1 MMDYN
6 LQIKMTALNQASA
19 KVDAVSGSV
28 DKLDNSTK
36 KSNKS
41 LKNFGKSWE
50 SFGSRVNVLGQRMSG
65 AITLPLIMFG
75 KSAIDTAIVVD
86 KAWARFNKIFSG
98 TKEDA
103 EGLKKESKE
112 LSEEFGINIEDV
124 FGVMGEFNKAGIDSK
139 DVLIKL
145 SKKALET
152 SILFDTDLKS
162 AFEGVKSVMFGFGL
176 NVDET
181 RDALATINIIGDKTT
196 TSEQDIL
203 DVMQKSGG
211 VFKQNSISIRDA
223 AAMTSLLAQSNIKGT
238 IAGNMFKTVISKIND
253 ATPKATKE
261 MKNFGIDVSGNAF
274 RTASFVD
281 KLKMLHDKQTEVF
294 SSGSKVKI
302 ANYNTAM
309 KDLVG
314 LRQLNRFSIL
324 VDKVDQLKE
333 VTDMASDETKNLE
346 FWNKQLAVVLESTP
360 KKLEIMNQ
368 MYRNQQIILGNKLLP
383 IKMELLK
390 IMTKLINKFNELS
403 PGTQDFIIKLGL
415 IAAAIGPV
423 LVYVGL
429 LVTAFGF
436 MFTTAGLVITGMIG
450 FAILLSVAW
459 AKNWNGI
466 QDKTKNVL
474 NNIRKWTKEHWDEI
488 QNKTKNVLN
497 NIRKWTKEHWDEI
510 SSIFKGAWKII
521 KSIFDIGWGIL
532 KGAYDIAMEIFTRDW
547 SLAWEGLKL
556 VVKSIFIGK
565 SGEGGIVGIING
577 AIDILKNSIKIG
589 TQDMINSFSK
599 MSTVTQ
605 SILLG
610 LGIYFSAWWLARKLE
625 ILYIMALY
633 AKDWILAM
641 AKWSA
646 ATIGQFVVVG
656 KAAMTL
662 QGVLSLLSVPI
673 VIAIGIGSIIAAIKA
688 AKLLGEAVNEASD
701 SNDANIKKI
710 NELLSRA
717 KELKGVNE
725 EERKKLIKAAD
736 VLGRSNAKV
745 MSDWAGNSGG
755 IEWIKGVNKA
765 LGLASGGLVYAA
777 NGYLSQG
784 KDTVPAMLSPGEM
797 VLNKSQQTNLFD
809 MLSGRNSVQ
818 TAGGPTIN
826 INVGTMVASRGEQRA
841 FARKIEELIS
851 EDKGRY

>member
-19 KVDAVSGSV
+19 KVDAVSDSV

-41 LKNFGKSWE
+41 LKNFGKTWE

-65 AITLPLIMFG
+65 AITLPLVMFG
-75 KSAIDTAIVVD
+75 KSAIDTAVVVD

-103 EGLKKESKE
+103 EALKKESEE
-112 LSEEFGINIEDV
+112 LSKKFGINIEDV
-124 FGVMGEFNKAGIDSK
+124 FGVMGEFNKAGIDSRN
-139 DVLIKL
+139 VLIDL

-176 NVDET
+176 NTDDT

-294 SSGSKVKI
+294 SSGNKVKI

-324 VDKVDQLKE
+324 VNKVDQLKD
-333 VTDMASDETKNLE
+333 VTDMASDKTKNLE
-346 FWNKQLAVVLESTP
+346 FWNKQLEVVLSSTP
-360 KKLEIMNQ
+360 KKLDLMNQ
-368 MYRNQQIILGNKLLP
+368 MYRNQQVILGNKLLP

-390 IMTKLINKFNELS
+390 IMTKLIDKFNGLS

-415 IAAAIGPV
+415 ILAATGPV
-423 LVYVGL
+423 LVYIGL
-429 LVTAFGF
+429 LTTALGF
-436 MFTTAGLVITGMIG
+436 MGSVMSPVIVKFGIASVMAGG
-450 FAILLSVAW
+450 FATVLGGIALSAVIA
-459 AKNWNGI
+459 AINSYNHLQKELEENARLFEKNEKKLDSFQKKVGSLS
-466 QDKTKNVL
+466 TKKANDQLQAAIDMGKKYNNQLDETTKRYEGFKGVL
-474 NNIRKWTKEHWDEI
+474 HAIEDEM
-488 QNKTKNVLN
+488 
-497 NIRKWTKEHWDEI
+497 
-510 SSIFKGAWKII
+510 SSIWDKVTSSKFAKKI
-521 KSIFDIGWGIL
+521 KEAAKAAGF
-532 KGAYDIAMEIFTRDW
+532 A
-547 SLAWEGLKL
+547 
-556 VVKSIFIGK
+556 
-565 SGEGGIVGIING
+565 EGGIVQ
-577 AIDILKNSIKIG
+577 A
-589 TQDMINSFSK
+589 F
-599 MSTVTQ
+599 
-605 SILLG
+605 
-610 LGIYFSAWWLARKLE
+610 
-625 ILYIMALY
+625 
-633 AKDWILAM
+633 
-641 AKWSA
+641 
-646 ATIGQFVVVG
+646 
-656 KAAMTL
+656 
-662 QGVLSLLSVPI
+662 
-673 VIAIGIGSIIAAIKA
+673 
-688 AKLLGEAVNEASD
+688 
-701 SNDANIKKI
+701 
-710 NELLSRA
+710 
-717 KELKGVNE
+717 
-725 EERKKLIKAAD
+725 
-736 VLGRSNAKV
+736 
-745 MSDWAGNSGG
+745 
-755 IEWIKGVNKA
+755 
-765 LGLASGGLVYAA
+765 ASGGLVYAA

-784 KDTVPAMLSPGEM
+784 KDTIPAMLSPGEM